1 MSVDTGTT
9 LPADIVAAVR
19 EGRRLTAEQVQTLAS
34 GHDILALGAI
44 ADDARRARHGAA
56 TCYVRV
62 HALPLEQASAWTAP
76 PASATEV
83 RLVGRP
89 ADAAR
94 LVEQVRAAHALAGGV
109 PVRGLELGE
118 LWALGGTALLTALAA
133 AGLDEV
139 ATVEPAADAAEQVRA
154 ARQAGIGVRVIGCRA
169 PVADRARWLIE
180 ARELA
185 DGVGGIDAVAPIAR
199 DVDPTTPTTGF
210 DDVRTVA
217 LTRLAFD
224 AVPHV
229 QVDWQRHGPK
239 LAQVALAVGADD
251 LDMVRADDDTSQG
264 TRRAPLEEVTR
275 NIAAAALVPVERTG
289 RFGRV
294 TA

>member
-1 MSVDTGTT
+1 M
-9 LPADIVAAVR
+9 
-19 EGRRLTAEQVQTLAS
+19 
-34 GHDILALGAI
+34 
-44 ADDARRARHGAA
+44 
-56 TCYVRV
+56 
-62 HALPLEQASAWTAP
+62 
-76 PASATEV
+76 
-83 RLVGRP
+83 
-89 ADAAR
+89 
-94 LVEQVRAAHALAGGV
+94 
-109 PVRGLELGE
+109 
-118 LWALGGTALLTALAA
+118 
-133 AGLDEV
+133 
-139 ATVEPAADAAEQVRA
+139 
-154 ARQAGIGVRVIGCRA
+154 
-169 PVADRARWLIE
+169 
-180 ARELA
+180 
-185 DGVGGIDAVAPIAR
+185 APIAR